1 MNLQDQVLF
10 RCIHAACARPLARRV
25 NFCPYCGTPQ
35 REGMRAPDGMVPL
48 TMPPPLAPVPVPTP
62 TPTPSVATPAASPA
76 QAAAVP
82 PVPASARVEPT
93 LESAA
98 SEPARV
104 TARVAPLPGAAP
116 AAPAAVPTTSTI
128 PPVPPKAGTPRSGPM
143 APPQRAPI
151 RMRYWIIA
159 LVSLWLIWLYAKPNP
174 RKLEPRVAEAVVM
187 SRECRLTEAQSELI
201 ALRGAKATDEQ
212 LRRIQSAMNSA
223 SPGCEKKRL
232 RAKAWSDTTAAVE
245 TALEDDERGRAL
257 SRLNQFT
264 RKWGEDAASRAL
276 KTRIGPVAPPAPREP
291 ARSAPAAPSG
301 DLAREV
307 LSVRNLIAEAERD
320 VATGNYQ
327 SASRR
332 MESCIAMIPG
342 GSREC
347 AAYKVYV
354 DGLLRGR

>member
-35 REGMRAPDGMVPL
+35 REGLHAPDGMVPL
-48 TMPPPLAPVPVPTP
+48 TMPPPEAQPAPAESLKFSPAPAQSVPSSPAPAQSVTSAPAPVAP
-62 TPTPSVATPAASPA
+62 
-76 QAAAVP
+76 AVP
-82 PVPASARVEPT
+82 VQGGQSK
-93 LESAA
+93 
-98 SEPARV
+98 V
-104 TARVAPLPGAAP
+104 TARVAPLPQAAP
-116 AAPAAVPTTSTI
+116 AGPASTP
-128 PPVPPKAGTPRSGPM
+128 PPVPPVRSAPPRAGPM
-143 APPQRAPI
+143 APPQRKPI
-151 RMRYWIIA
+151 RKRYWLIA
-159 LVSLWLIWLYAKPNP
+159 LLSLWLIWLYAKPNP
-174 RKLEPRVAEAVVM
+174 RKLEPRVAEAIVM

-201 ALRGAKATDEQ
+201 ALRGAKATGDQ
-212 LRRIQSAMNSA
+212 LQRIQSAMNSA

-257 SRLNQFT
+257 ARLNQFT
-264 RKWGEDAASRAL
+264 RKWGDDAATRAL
-276 KTRIGPVAPPAPREP
+276 KARIGRVAPPPPREAARP
-291 ARSAPAAPSG
+291 APAPSG

-332 MESCIAMIPG
+332 MESCMAMIPG

-354 DGLLRGR
+354 DGLMRGR